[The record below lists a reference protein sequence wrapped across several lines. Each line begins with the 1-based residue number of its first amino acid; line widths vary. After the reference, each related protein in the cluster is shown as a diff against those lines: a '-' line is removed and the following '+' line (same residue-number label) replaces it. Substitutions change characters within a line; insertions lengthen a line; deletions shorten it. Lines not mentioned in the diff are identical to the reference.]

1 MIILIG
7 FELDDEIYSDMAN
20 KDMHGEDIL
29 DLINEVAIEQDSRH
43 HVWHFPDVANNKL
56 QEILDAAFVEFSMS
70 ETRELLEKL

>member
-7 FELDDEIYSDMAN
+7 FELDDETYTHMAN
-20 KDMHGEDIL
+20 RDIHAEDIL
-29 DLINEVAIEQDSRH
+29 DLINEMAIEQDSRR

-70 ETRELLEKL
+70 ETRELLERL